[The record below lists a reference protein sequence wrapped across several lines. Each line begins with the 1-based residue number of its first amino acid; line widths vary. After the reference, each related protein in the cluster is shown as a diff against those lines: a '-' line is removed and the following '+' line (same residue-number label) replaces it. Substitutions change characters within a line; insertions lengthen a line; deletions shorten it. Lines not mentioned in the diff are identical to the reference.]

1 MDRIDN
7 RLRGGTN
14 GARHRVTVIRRHDG
28 GYVSEIA
35 YTDDMLGTGG
45 TMLRAISTL
54 KNMGAKRIICAAS
67 LPFFSGGAIE
77 AYD

>member
-35 YTDDMLGTGG
+35 YTDDMLGTVTG
-45 TMLRAISTL
+45 RAEPQRAHQ
-54 KNMGAKRIICAAS
+54 GAMKR
-67 LPFFSGGAIE
+67 FFKSAFLTVSGDVNEIG
-77 AYD
+77 